1 MLVNFRY
8 MGSLIGLMVLYEAY
22 IQDIPRGKT
31 YNRHKKTLANLITR
45 VLKVLCRLYFY
56 NTANTEANTTDHSSC
71 T

>member
-1 MLVNFRY
+1 

-45 VLKVLCRLYFY
+45 VLMVLCRLYFY
-56 NTANTEANTTDHSSC
+56 NTTNTE
-71 T
+71 

>member
-1 MLVNFRY
+1 MLVNYRY

-45 VLKVLCRLYFY
+45 VLKVLCRIIFL
-56 NTANTEANTTDHSSC
+56 
-71 T
+71 